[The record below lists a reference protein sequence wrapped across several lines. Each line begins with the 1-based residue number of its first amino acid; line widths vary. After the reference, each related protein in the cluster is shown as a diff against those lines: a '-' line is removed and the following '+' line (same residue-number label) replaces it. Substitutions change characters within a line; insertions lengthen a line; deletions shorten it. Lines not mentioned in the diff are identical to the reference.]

1 MISRR
6 EFHAFSAAGTALA
19 LAAVATVQTPAVAV
33 AAEEAPSSGPAP
45 SFTENSAQITVDNG
59 RVQAV
64 FDKASNARLVSL
76 KLDGQELLGTT
87 GRGRFDQVASVLGAP
102 GGDYTPGTTFA
113 VRQEQDFVVVSAVLN
128 ASASGPYARQWN
140 FIFRSGE
147 PGFHLAPRFSHSSK
161 HAGVHLEQHRFVAWV
176 DPEIFTHASVE
187 EDTFGQPWRADAARM
202 PTPQDLQAGPMVMDA
217 THDLAGTRSAYA
229 RRYYTKYD
237 WAVSMKD
244 HSVHGLY
251 GNGYGIWSVTPNR
264 ESFNGGPFRQD
275 LTLHQ
280 TTEAPVLLVEPHA
293 THFGAMPVDTYGDWA
308 KTYGPYFVLLTRGS
322 DPQRMRE
329 EAVSYARFDKHA
341 AFYDR
346 VALEGWVPTAARVTV
361 SGKAKVPGQ
370 KSMGGALVILSDNRV
385 PAQDTTEG
393 FQYWAEVDRN
403 GSFELKNVR
412 PGIYRVTVVKPGVWG
427 EHVIDDVVVDQG
439 VVRLANMVWKPVA
452 HGRTVWQLGTPDRT
466 SAEFRRGQESRR
478 YDAFTFFAGDF
489 PDGVHYVVGESG
501 PEDWGYIQHQ
511 VLDGKTQAP
520 WSVSFTLDTFDA
532 EKASRKGQQ
541 ATLTVALA
549 AWAMGSA
556 VPVPNVTTNLTI
568 RINGQPFVWEFQPSD
583 AKGATYRSSHAG
595 RNYSREF
602 RFDAALLKSGVNTVT
617 FTINDGADPVA
628 VNQAAY
634 DAIRLELD

>member
-6 EFHAFSAAGTALA
+6 EFHTFSAAGTALA
-19 LAAVATVQTPAVAV
+19 LAAVATAQTPA
-33 AAEEAPSSGPAP
+33 AAANDSLPSGPAP
-45 SFTENSAQITVDNG
+45 TYTENSAQIAVDNG

-76 KLDGQELLGTT
+76 KLDGQELLGKT
-87 GRGRFDQVASVLGAP
+87 GRGRFDQVTSVLGAP
-102 GGDYTPGTTFA
+102 GGEYTPGTSFA

-128 ASASGPYARQWN
+128 ASASGPYTRQWN

-147 PGFHLAPRFSHSSK
+147 PGFHLAPRFSHSAS
-161 HAGVHLEQHRFVAWV
+161 HAGVHVEQHRFVAWV

-187 EDTFGQPWRADAARM
+187 EDSFGKPWRAAAARM
-202 PTPQDLQAGPMVMDA
+202 PTPRDLQAGPMVMDA
-217 THDLAGTRSAYA
+217 THDLAGTGSAYA

-251 GNGYGIWSVTPNR
+251 GNGYGIWSITPNR

-308 KTYGPYFVLLTRGS
+308 KTYGPYFVLLTQGV
-322 DPQRMRE
+322 DGNRMRE
-329 EAVSYARFDKHA
+329 EALSYARIDKHA

-346 VALEGWVPTAARVTV
+346 VALDGWVSSSSRVKVT
-361 SGKAKVPGQ
+361 GKVKVPGE
-370 KSMGGALVILSDNRV
+370 KGMEGALVILSDNGV
-385 PAQDTTEG
+385 AAQDTTEG
-393 FQYWAEVDRN
+393 FQYWADVEGN
-403 GSFELKNVR
+403 GAFALSNVR
-412 PGIYRVTVVKPGVWG
+412 PGTYRLTVTKPGVWG
-427 EHVIDDVVVDQG
+427 EYVMDDVVVAQG
-439 VVRLANMVWKPVA
+439 TLKLKNVEWKPVSN
-452 HGRTVWQLGTPDRT
+452 GKTLWQLGTPDRT
-466 SAEFRRGQESRR
+466 SAEYRRGEESRR
-478 YDAFTFFAGDF
+478 YDAFTLFAGDF
-489 PDGVHYVVGESG
+489 PDGVNYTVGQSG
-501 PEDWGYIQHQ
+501 PQDWGYIQHQ
-511 VLDGKTQAP
+511 VLEGKPQAP
-520 WSVSFTLDTFDA
+520 WSLSFDLAAFDA
-532 EKASRKGQQ
+532 EKASRKDQQ

-556 VPVPNVTTNLTI
+556 IPVPSVPTNLTI
-568 RINGQPFVWEFQPSD
+568 RINGEPFVWEFQPSD

-595 RNYSREF
+595 RNFYREF
-602 RFDAALLKSGVNTVT
+602 TFGAALLRRGANTVT

-628 VNQAAY
+628 VNQVAY
-634 DAIRLELD
+634 DAIRLELH

>member
-6 EFHAFSAAGTALA
+6 EFHTFSAAGTALA
-19 LAAVATVQTPAVAV
+19 FAAVASAQTPA
-33 AAEEAPSSGPAP
+33 AAAHEGLASGPAP
-45 SFTENSAQITVDNG
+45 SYSENSAQIAVDNG

-76 KLDGQELLGTT
+76 KLDGQELLGKT
-87 GRGRFDQVASVLGAP
+87 GRGRFDQVTSVLGAP
-102 GGDYTPGTTFA
+102 GGEYALGTSFS

-128 ASASGPYARQWN
+128 ASESGPYTRQWN

-147 PGFHLAPRFSHSSK
+147 PGFHLAPRFSHSSA
-161 HAGVHLEQHRFVAWV
+161 HAGVHVEQHRFVAWV
-176 DPEIFTHASVE
+176 DPQIFTHASVE
-187 EDTFGQPWRADAARM
+187 EDSFGSPWRSAAAQM

-217 THDLAGTRSAYA
+217 THDLAGTGSAYA

-237 WAVSMKD
+237 WAVSMRD

-308 KTYGPYFVLLTRGS
+308 KTYGPYFVLLTQGT
-322 DPQRMRE
+322 DPAQMRR
-329 EAVSYARFDKHA
+329 EALSYALFDKHA

-346 VALEGWVPTAARVTV
+346 VALEGWVPSTSRVTV
-361 SGKAKVPGQ
+361 TGKAKVPGE
-370 KSMGGALVILSDNRV
+370 KSMEGALVILSDNRV
-385 PAQDTTEG
+385 AAQDTTEG
-393 FQYWAEVDRN
+393 FQYWADVERN
-403 GSFELKNVR
+403 GSFALANVR
-412 PGIYRVTVVKPGVWG
+412 PGTYRLTVTKPGVWG
-427 EHVIDDVVVDQG
+427 EYSMDDVVVDRGQLKIKN
-439 VVRLANMVWKPVA
+439 VEWKPA
-452 HGRTVWQLGTPDRT
+452 ANGKTLWQLGTPDRT
-466 SAEFRRGQESRR
+466 SAEYRRGEESRR
-478 YDAFTFFAGDF
+478 YDAFALFAGDF
-489 PDGVHYVVGESG
+489 PEGVQYAVGKSG
-501 PEDWGYIQHQ
+501 PQDWGYIQHQ
-511 VLDGKTQAP
+511 VLEGKPQAP
-520 WSVSFTLDTFDA
+520 WSLSFDLAAFDA
-532 EKASRKGQQ
+532 DKAAGKGRK

-556 VPVPNVTTNLTI
+556 IPVPNVTTNLTI
-568 RINGQPFVWEFQPSD
+568 RVNGEPFVWEFQPSD

-595 RNYSREF
+595 RNFCREF
-602 RFDAALLKSGVNTVT
+602 RFDAALLKRGNNTLT

-628 VNQAAY
+628 VNQVAY